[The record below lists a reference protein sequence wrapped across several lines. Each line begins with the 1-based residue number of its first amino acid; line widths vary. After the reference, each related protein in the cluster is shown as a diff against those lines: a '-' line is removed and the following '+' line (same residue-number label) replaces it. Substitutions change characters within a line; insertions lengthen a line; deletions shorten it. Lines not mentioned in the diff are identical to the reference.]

1 MKAVESSRF
10 FEFLD
15 SVCASLDGPD
25 EQLVH
30 QTFEIP
36 KGRIVETDDLVKCG
50 KLDLRMAEERRF
62 QIQTTAWS
70 TAYKRARNNWITR
83 DKLDEV
89 FALYQRIV
97 SGQESQCREGKE
109 NLRRTKA
116 LRQFEDIRRDLQIVV
131 NV

>member
-10 FEFLD
+10 LEFLD

-30 QTFEIP
+30 QTFEIQ
-36 KGRIVETDDLVKCG
+36 KRRIVETDDLVKCG
-50 KLDLRMAEERRF
+50 KLDLRIAEERRF

-70 TAYKRARNNWITR
+70 TAYKRALNSWITR

-89 FALYQRIV
+89 FALSIEGHACENEV
-97 SGQESQCREGKE
+97 SCVSSTTGLVAGS
-109 NLRRTKA
+109 
-116 LRQFEDIRRDLQIVV
+116 I
-131 NV
+131 